1 MSDPTASGL
10 SSRLAR
16 FNPFK
21 IKTSREDDED
31 DAGDLIDSATVAGGG
46 HSAGPTDVTRLSL
59 RISDGLKAY
68 LAQQG
73 AIGEDDPESLQALV
87 EKPHLSIPA
96 YVSDR
101 SHPLPEYFISSS
113 HNTYLM
119 AHQLFGASDAG
130 IYENVL
136 GGGARCVEIDAW
148 DNPADVNAPEV
159 THGFTLVS
167 DILFSDVCLALRAV
181 LDREAVTTADPA
193 PILLS
198 LENHCGP
205 EGQLRLVEIM
215 KETLGEHL
223 LLAPITD
230 ENAED
235 HVRLADLTSKILVIV
250 EHHLPTEAAESD
262 TSSSSSDDED
272 TKTARAEYSK
282 KKAATPSTI
291 IIPDLAALGVYAQ
304 SVKPS
309 DASWFGTDGLAN
321 RPHHHMIN
329 VSEAGLGKYLPGDA
343 TAIAAHNAQHL
354 MRVFPKGT
362 RISSTNLHPVPFWGV
377 GAQVAALNWS
387 KFDAGMQLNEALFA
401 GTDGFV
407 LKPAALR
414 AGGDEV
420 VVKPKKVLRLT
431 AAGAT
436 DIPLPKGR
444 EAGEIKP
451 YLTCTLAQ
459 PAGNTKRKTGGYK
472 QRGDREPAESPV
484 WEEVLEWEYE
494 ETELDFLRLLIKSD
508 DSFAS
513 NPVLAVAAVRL
524 VYVVAGEWVV
534 IPMLDLKGHDT
545 KCSLVVKFDIE
556 DV

>member
-59 RISDGLKAY
+59 RISDSLQAY

-73 AIGEDDPESLQALV
+73 AVGEDDAESLRALV

-96 YVSDR
+96 YVTDR
-101 SHPLPEYFISSS
+101 SYPLPEYFISSS

-119 AHQLFGASDAG
+119 AHQLYGVSDAG
-130 IYENVL
+130 IYESVL

-148 DNPADVNAPEV
+148 DNPADLNAPEV

-181 LDREAVTTADPA
+181 LDREAVTTTDPA

-230 ENAED
+230 DHAED
-235 HVRLADLTSKILVIV
+235 HVLLSDLTSKILVIV
-250 EHHLPTEAAESD
+250 EHHLPTEAAASD
-262 TSSSSSDDED
+262 TSSSSSSDDED
-272 TKTARAEYSK
+272 AKAARDTYNK
-282 KKAATPSTI
+282 KKAAAPSI
-291 IIPDLAALGVYAQ
+291 IIPELAALGVYAQ

-309 DASWFGTDGLAN
+309 DASWFGPDGLPN

-343 TAIAAHNAQHL
+343 AAVAAHNARHL

-414 AGGDEV
+414 AGAEEV
-420 VVKPKKVLRLT
+420 AKPKRTLRLT
-431 AAGAT
+431 VAGAT
-436 DIPLPKGR
+436 DVPLPNGR
-444 EAGEIKP
+444 AAGEIKP

-459 PAGNTKRKTGGYK
+459 PTGNAKRKTGGYK
-472 QRGDREPAESPV
+472 QRGEGEAAESPV
-484 WEEVLEWEYE
+484 WDEMLEWEYE

-534 IPMLDLKGHDT
+534 VPMLDLKGHDT
-545 KCSLVVKFDIE
+545 KCSLVVKFDI
-556 DV
+556 VGA